1 MTKGRADY
9 WAPGDWNALCAECGR
24 KRKASTLIQLPAGVP
39 GSGLWVCREHWNPR
53 QPQDYVK
60 GIRDLQSPPWV
71 QPQSDLNF
79 GSLTVIDVPWTPEGY
94 AAGSVVITGTA
105 NTVVNI
111 PNGTTVTTL
120 SVGTVPSGAKITVN
134 NHGILTNIPSWP
146 ANSNVSINGVPSGA
160 QVAVPTYTIEC
171 NGTGFI

>member
-71 QPQSDLNF
+71 QPDSALVFIQTCMPNTITAIAWYAEA
-79 GSLTVIDVPWTPEGY
+79 GCAIAGY
-94 AAGSVVITGTA
+94 IS
-105 NTVVNI
+105 
-111 PNGTTVTTL
+111 PMFY
-120 SVGTVPSGAKITVN
+120 PSI
-134 NHGILTNIPSWP
+134 S
-146 ANSNVSINGVPSGA
+146 
-160 QVAVPTYTIEC
+160 EE
-171 NGTGFI
+171 